1 MLFISIQKAGLD
13 TVPAFEQYPTINR
26 QCTANGKRNIPRP
39 TQPNIILNYQ
49 PGSAAMKNDM
59 IQNLLDALAISPDN
73 IPLRM
78 HVASLMLQ
86 DGLFEEAGRQFRQV
100 LEKSYGNRDAKLGLA
115 ACYHETGKHSAAIV
129 IYEQLADELPLP
141 DQVRYIKCLV
151 HEKSTAQAVELYQR
165 LLALNPG
172 FSDEE
177 LDAQLRMPAQSGM
190 EYDDDDDGLLPED
203 DAYFLQKPNVRFADV
218 GGMEQVKREI
228 SLKII
233 EPIRNP
239 DLYKAFGKKAGG
251 GILLYGP
258 PGCGKTFIAKATA
271 GEIDAKFI
279 SIGLHDILDMWMGNS
294 EKNLHEIFEIA
305 RRNAPCVLF
314 IDEVDAMG
322 ASRNDMKGN
331 ALRHVINQFL
341 SELDGVATNNE
352 GVLVLAAT
360 NAPWNVDAA
369 FRRPGRFDR
378 VIFVAPPDEEARA
391 TMLEQM
397 LLEKPV
403 GRMDTKKV
411 AAVTENY
418 SGADLMALIDI
429 AVEQKLQDSLA
440 IGAIQPIETPDL
452 LKAAKQHRATT
463 LEWLASA
470 RNYALYANESGLYDD
485 ILRYLKV
492 KK

>member
-1 MLFISIQKAGLD
+1 
-13 TVPAFEQYPTINR
+13 
-26 QCTANGKRNIPRP
+26 
-39 TQPNIILNYQ
+39 
-49 PGSAAMKNDM
+49 MKNEV

-86 DGLFEEAGRQFRQV
+86 DGLFDDAGRQFQQV

-115 ACYHETGKHSAAIV
+115 ACYHETGKCSAAIV
-129 IYEQLADELPLP
+129 IYEQLADNLSLT
-141 DQVRYIKCLV
+141 DQVRYIKCLL
-151 HEKSTAQAVELYQR
+151 HEKSTAHAVELYQR
-165 LLALNPG
+165 VLALNPG
-172 FSDEE
+172 FNDEE
-177 LDAQLRMPAQSGM
+177 LDAQLRMPAQNGF
-190 EYDDDDDGLLPED
+190 EFEDEDGLLPED
-203 DAYFLQKPNVRFADV
+203 DAFFLQKPDVRFKDV
-218 GGMEQVKREI
+218 GGMEGVKREI

-233 EPIRNP
+233 EPLRNP
-239 DLYKAFGKKAGG
+239 DLYQAFGKKAGG

-305 RRNAPCVLF
+305 RRNTPCVLF

-378 VIFVAPPDEEARA
+378 VIFVAPPDTEARTQMLE
-391 TMLEQM
+391 TMLH
-397 LLEKPV
+397 EKPV
-403 GRMDTKKV
+403 GRMDTQKV

-418 SGADLMALIDI
+418 SGADLKALIDI
-429 AVEQKLQDSLA
+429 AIEQKLQDSLA
-440 IGAIQPIETPDL
+440 KGAIQPIETADL

-485 ILRYLKV
+485 ILQYLKV